1 MRIHSKSTA
10 QMVALSSR
18 TLGNRLMHEVG
29 LKPRERAII
38 VAVVRKGTN
47 PDIVSEHLDE
57 LEQLLDTAGADVAL
71 RIYQERV
78 RPETATA
85 IGTGKLQEL
94 KEFVELEHASMVV
107 FDDELTPLQVRN
119 LEKELNVKVL
129 DRSGVILD
137 IFAANA
143 RSVESKTQV
152 ELAQLEYLLPRLT
165 RMWTHL
171 SKQFGG
177 IGTKGPGETQIETDR
192 RMYRT
197 RIQRLKDKLNQLD
210 VQREVQRKGREGLPR
225 FALVG
230 YTNAGKSSLMQAISQ
245 AEVLVEDRLFATL
258 DSTVRA
264 FSLPNGKRA
273 LLSDTVG
280 FIRKLPP
287 QLVAS
292 FRSTLAET
300 VEADVLL
307 HVVDA
312 SNPFY
317 PDHIAVVEETLTSLG
332 AHSIPTILVFNKSDL
347 VHDQFLLADLG
358 NTYPGCIAVSA
369 VTGHNID
376 VLLQRMVD
384 VADRLST
391 MRSLVVPWENMQAAS
406 KIYDLAEVIER
417 TDGDE
422 GMSLSVKISSDKLA
436 EFEQRFAAYLVAV
449 PQHTTS

>member
-1 MRIHSKSTA
+1 
-10 QMVALSSR
+10 
-18 TLGNRLMHEVG
+18 MHEVG

-384 VADRLST
+384 VADRLSI

>member
-1 MRIHSKSTA
+1 
-10 QMVALSSR
+10 MVALSSR

-197 RIQRLKDKLNQLD
+197 RIQRLKEKLNQLD